1 MVELLDSLVDDG
13 VLFILTGV
21 PTLPLPFIEDEPP
34 DEKEDDTVLSF
45 DPVELLSALLVE
57 VFHPPL

>member
-1 MVELLDSLVDDG
+1 VLLDSLVDDG
-13 VLFILTGV
+13 VLFMLTGV
-21 PTLPLPFIEDEPP
+21 PKLPLPFIEDEPP
-34 DEKEDDTVLSF
+34 DEREEEDIIVLSF